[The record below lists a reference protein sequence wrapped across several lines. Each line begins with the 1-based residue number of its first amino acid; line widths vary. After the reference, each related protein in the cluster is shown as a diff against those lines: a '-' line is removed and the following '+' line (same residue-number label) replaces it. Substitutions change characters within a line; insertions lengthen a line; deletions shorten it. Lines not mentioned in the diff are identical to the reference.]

1 MKIKL
6 FYLNI
11 LLFAIIIFVAFKHK
25 SKSVIEEEFH
35 EDNVT
40 DGRFDA
46 FRDVIGKRLDHND
59 KRFDEIVARQQEI
72 MGVIDKMNKTVGEL
86 NADY

>member
-1 MKIKL
+1 MNL
-6 FYLNI
+6 YYLNI
-11 LLFAIIIFVAFKHK
+11 LLFAIVIYVAFIHK
-25 SKSVIEEEFH
+25 GKSIIEEKFH

-46 FRDVIGKRLDHND
+46 FRDVIGQRLDHND
-59 KRFDEIVARQQEI
+59 KRFDEILARQNEI
-72 MGVIDKMNKTVGEL
+72 MGVIDKMNETLGEL